1 MGKHRTGFAST
12 AGLIVL
18 LLVMVGCSSTSNTG
32 SGTTGPGSSANSA
45 TATTMANQSATG
57 TPNGSNSGTGATATA
72 NAGGAPTATAGS
84 GGCNP
89 APVGH
94 IVVASSSNI
103 ISNYVDIAS
112 NAIGGDQTEAVIA
125 TPNYTA
131 GSHVYDASSVGVF
144 YDTAHGQ
151 WAIFN
156 EDHSAM
162 QPGMAFNVVGA
173 YTAQGVCFQ
182 AEPFTAANANTNADY
197 MTLGGQPLGRIQSE
211 QVFATQDWGYN
222 GNTTYINS
230 PLGVFWTGSQWA
242 VFRQDRQAL
251 PVGVTFNVFFFPAT
265 SGYTYN
271 HQADDAASN
280 PDFTLLFNNSDNYL
294 LRNLAADPSKIV
306 LETPNWSYNS
316 LELYSTIPTGVF
328 YYNCGCGK
336 AAAWAIFNENRS
348 QMSTTAGFN
357 VILLSAS

>member
-1 MGKHRTGFAST
+1 VN
-12 AGLIVL
+12 I
-18 LLVMVGCSSTSNTG
+18 
-32 SGTTGPGSSANSA
+32 
-45 TATTMANQSATG
+45 
-57 TPNGSNSGTGATATA
+57 
-72 NAGGAPTATAGS
+72 
-84 GGCNP
+84 
-89 APVGH
+89 
-94 IVVASSSNI
+94 ASS
-103 ISNYVDIAS
+103 V
-112 NAIGGDQTEAVIA
+112 IGGDETEAVIA

-131 GSHVYDASSVGVF
+131 GSHIYDASPIGVF
-144 YDTAHGQ
+144 YNTSRRQ

-162 QPGMAFNVVGA
+162 QAGMAFNVVGA
-173 YTAQGVCFQ
+173 YTAQGSCFQ
-182 AEPFTAANANTNADY
+182 AEPFTAASANTSADY
-197 MTLGGQPLGRIQSE
+197 MTLGGQPLGKIQSE

-265 SGYTYN
+265 SGYTFN
-271 HQADDAASN
+271 HRAEDGAEN
-280 PDFTLLFNNSDNYL
+280 PDFTLLYDNSDDYH

-306 LETPNWSYNS
+306 LETANWSYNANG
-316 LELYSTIPTGVF
+316 LYQTVPTGVF
-328 YYNCGCGK
+328 FYNCSCGK

-348 QMSTTAGFN
+348 AMNPAAGFN